1 MKIKNHNIETDGR
14 NFYDQSINGLI
25 KQYDEARKLSK
36 GQGDDYTTG
45 CLLDYV
51 CFKDA
56 FRIITSDLIKQKALD
71 TDPEAIQRII
81 FTGQTDDEALTVFH
95 ILEKSKETMLKF
107 AKGTTKVS

>member
-1 MKIKNHNIETDGR
+1 MTVKNYNIKIDGR
-14 NFYDQSINGLI
+14 NFYDQWVNDLI
-25 KQYDEARKLSK
+25 KQCDEVKNISI

-51 CFKDA
+51 YFKDA

>member
-1 MKIKNHNIETDGR
+1 MTVKNYNIEIDRT
-14 NFYDQSINGLI
+14 NFYDQWVNDLI
-25 KQYDEARKLSK
+25 KQCDEVKNISI

-51 CFKDA
+51 YFKDA